1 MPEFDIKVDPALE
14 KYVGRLLQMP
24 TYKPLVDRLVEEAT
38 RLREEAITTW
48 PVSRRY
54 ADGQPLRKPHSRDNF
69 GPVTVEVLPSKI
81 RVGFENRARYVYY
94 IRSHLTGLSQN
105 IRSHLTGLSQTEQR
119 ETAKRRPGE
128 SMLDLELRVRDT
140 QRKKSAM
147 IELIRKPIKRR
158 KKELIADVKGDLV
171 RIANGR

>member
-94 IRSHLTGLSQN
+94 IRSHLTGLSQM
-105 IRSHLTGLSQTEQR
+105 EQR

>member
-94 IRSHLTGLSQN
+94 IRSHLTGLSQ
-105 IRSHLTGLSQTEQR
+105 TEQR